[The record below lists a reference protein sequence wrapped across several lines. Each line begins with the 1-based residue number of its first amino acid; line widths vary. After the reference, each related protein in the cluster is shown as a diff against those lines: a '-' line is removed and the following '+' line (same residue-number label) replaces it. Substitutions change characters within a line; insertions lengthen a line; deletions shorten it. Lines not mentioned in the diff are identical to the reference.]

1 MLLPQRYACF
11 STRAHTRIYIYIHIH
26 INMYVYIYIMH
37 ITFYYVYISTYMRY
51 CLKMLGYVLP
61 TVTEAAKAMAMGNM
75 DL

>member
-1 MLLPQRYACF
+1 M
-11 STRAHTRIYIYIHIH
+11 YI
-26 INMYVYIYIMH
+26 YIYIMH